1 MIETIPLPR
10 NRVLNEEPFQVR
22 MTDLTAW
29 PDQEIVC
36 YFEHNDYNDRWVWQL
51 ETAAEG
57 IVIPRSKVVLG
68 RKYRKWPY
76 MAAMFRDKQDTE
88 DRVTTQNLGDQVVLT
103 VLPGPMGGSFPDEA
117 DISEERE
124 DEILKR
130 HWFAPIG

>member
-10 NRVLNEEPFQVR
+10 NRVLNEEAFQVR
-22 MTDLTAW
+22 VTDLTAW

-36 YFEHNDYNDRWVWQL
+36 YFEYNDLMGHWVWQM

-68 RKYRKWPY
+68 RRYRKWPY
-76 MAAMFRDKQDTE
+76 MAAMFRDQHDTE

-103 VLPGPMGGSFPDEA
+103 VLPGPMGGSFPDGA
-117 DISEERE
+117 DISQERE

-130 HWFAPIG
+130 HWFAPVG